1 MEKQLISRD
10 AGDHHD
16 GSGLVSSSPTSAKS
30 ADEIFNMLQYD
41 ILTIGNHEL
50 YAYDSARWV
59 YDNKARLYVDL
70 PSLHRGALTGS
81 GGRYLTSNVEIEV
94 DGEMEVVGDRL
105 TKFVT
110 EQ

>member
-1 MEKQLISRD
+1 MGLVEKGLIGRD

-41 ILTIGNHEL
+41 VLTIGNHEL

-59 YDNKARLYVDL
+59 YDNKASLYVDL
-70 PSLHRGALTGS
+70 CL
-81 GGRYLTSNVEIEV
+81 
-94 DGEMEVVGDRL
+94 
-105 TKFVT
+105 
-110 EQ
+110 